1 MKLYQNNKIIAT
13 LKKTGACLGEN
24 KKTKKIE
31 MLGNIWELKDDR
43 NNLIDNLILDFEV
56 KVFNAEMLMVVC
68 KKFKR
73 KLALSDEEVEIIAD
87 NQEELEQQRI
97 VLDIK
102 E

>member
-1 MKLYQNNKIIAT
+1 MKFYQNNKLVAT
-13 LKKTGACLGEN
+13 LEKTGVCLGEN
-24 KKTKKIE
+24 KKIE
-31 MLGNIWELKDDR
+31 ILGKIWELKGDR
-43 NNLIDNLILDFEV
+43 KNLIDNLISESN
-56 KVFNAEMLMVVC
+56 VFNAEMLRNIC

-73 KLALSDEEVEIIAD
+73 ELALSDEEVEIIAD

>member
-1 MKLYQNNKIIAT
+1 
-13 LKKTGACLGEN
+13 
-24 KKTKKIE
+24 

-43 NNLIDNLILDFEV
+43 ENLIENLFPEGN
-56 KVFNAEMLMVVC
+56 VFKAEMLRVVC

-73 KLALSDEEVEIIAD
+73 KLDLSDEKVEIIAD

-102 E
+102 EQKNDTNKINFQSLELL